1 MNFYSSGA
9 SLYKIMNLSEVVFH
23 VRIVFDIFSIDCG
36 VMYIRDGVCGGVIVA
51 ILSSGFMMMC
61 FSKEVSK
68 MESCLVSRISSS
80 FIFCA
85 FKISCLGESICRLKN
100 GLMV

>member
-51 ILSSGFMMMC
+51 GGSLSTHGWINPAM
-61 FSKEVSK
+61 
-68 MESCLVSRISSS
+68 
-80 FIFCA
+80 
-85 FKISCLGESICRLKN
+85 
-100 GLMV
+100 